1 MTTKKTL
8 VLIDSLYEQYG
19 LDGTQQEGIL
29 FLPMLRGRLAG
40 RAPRAV
46 RKLHLSLPLPGQS
59 LWMGGWTGM
68 ADRFDTVVLADA
80 GNTPNVVRYL
90 KRRHPGKRVIVW
102 YRNPVAA
109 SLSPDAL
116 DRTACELWS
125 FDPDDCAAYGMGY
138 NPQFYIPRTPAP
150 VQPIRQDV
158 LFVGQDKGRGQLL
171 ARMEQALQR
180 AGCRTRFWIV
190 GVNSPRLSY
199 EEIVREIARSRVI
212 VDCPC
217 EGQAGLTLR
226 PLEALFYRKKL
237 LTTSPAIRAQDF
249 YHPGNVF
256 VWGEDDPETLG
267 AFLAGPY
274 AAQADQYREAHGLR
288 AWVERFYT

>member
-109 SLSPDAL
+109 SLPPDAL
-116 DRTACELWS
+116 DRTACDCGPLIPTTAPPMGWDIIPSFISPEPRPLSSPSGRMCCLW
-125 FDPDDCAAYGMGY
+125 G
-138 NPQFYIPRTPAP
+138 RTRAGASCWPGWNRP
-150 VQPIRQDV
+150 C
-158 LFVGQDKGRGQLL
+158 KGR
-171 ARMEQALQR
+171 A
-180 AGCRTRFWIV
+180 
-190 GVNSPRLSY
+190 
-199 EEIVREIARSRVI
+199 
-212 VDCPC
+212 
-217 EGQAGLTLR
+217 
-226 PLEALFYRKKL
+226 
-237 LTTSPAIRAQDF
+237 
-249 YHPGNVF
+249 
-256 VWGEDDPETLG
+256 
-267 AFLAGPY
+267 AGPGF
-274 AAQADQYREAHGLR
+274 GLWGST
-288 AWVERFYT
+288 APAVL

>member
-1 MTTKKTL
+1 M
-8 VLIDSLYEQYG
+8 DCG
-19 LDGTQQEGIL
+19 GQQ
-29 FLPMLRGRLAG
+29 P
-40 RAPRAV
+40 P
-46 RKLHLSLPLPGQS
+46 
-59 LWMGGWTGM
+59 
-68 ADRFDTVVLADA
+68 
-80 GNTPNVVRYL
+80 
-90 KRRHPGKRVIVW
+90 
-102 YRNPVAA
+102 
-109 SLSPDAL
+109 
-116 DRTACELWS
+116 
-125 FDPDDCAAYGMGY
+125 
-138 NPQFYIPRTPAP
+138 
-150 VQPIRQDV
+150 
-158 LFVGQDKGRGQLL
+158 
-171 ARMEQALQR
+171 
-180 AGCRTRFWIV
+180 
-190 GVNSPRLSY
+190 LSY